1 MEFCVTA
8 RNSDSGGETLVP
20 SVRKFRNDQTPLG
33 CRIDRWRGQA
43 SEAGEL
49 RGRQDPGAGGWL
61 GSEATRLGE
70 SQVHPGHHHA
80 APEEGTLANCVCI
93 LFTEILCGALSPFQ

>member
-8 RNSDSGGETLVP
+8 KKSDSGGETLVP
-20 SVRKFRNDQTPLG
+20 GVRKFRDDQRPLG
-33 CRIDRWRGQA
+33 CRVDRWRGQA

-49 RGRQDPGAGGWL
+49 WGRENLGAGGSL

-70 SQVHPGHHHA
+70 SQVHPGRHHA
-80 APEEGTLANCVCI
+80 APEEGTLANCACI
-93 LFTEILCGALSPFQ
+93 LFTEIVCGALSPFQ